1 MITDYL
7 ELEPARA
14 KSHNPEHV
22 WDHPLWVMEEK
33 LNGWREL
40 MHFGR
45 DLPRTYLT
53 GRRVSATTGRL
64 SEKGLLVPWI
74 WPTPRHTPLPGD
86 PGLDRPT
93 WIELSA
99 WCDYTVLDGEVM
111 PPGGSGFHDLA
122 GFLNSDIDTV
132 RANVERHGSPTYRVF
147 DALYL
152 DGVDIREKS
161 QMERRM
167 LLERFMRDVRNPLI
181 SLHGQ
186 TPAHQWIYDSI
197 VERGG
202 EGVVL
207 KCLSGGYGESDA
219 WIKVKRY
226 STLDVIVTD
235 FTAARVGRTGKY
247 LGQIGAAKVSVYD
260 TQGELVEVGQVSG
273 MPDDIRLDMTSNRD
287 QWINTVIEIAAQE
300 WGQNRLLHP
309 RFKRRRPDADV
320 RHCTVT
326 KLMQDLGQSTAPR
339 ARVVSGE
346 QRELP
351 L

>member
-1 MITDYL
+1 MMITNYL

-14 KSHNPEHV
+14 KSRNPEHV

-74 WPTPRHTPLPGD
+74 WPQNGGTVVQ
-86 PGLDRPT
+86 
-93 WIELSA
+93 
-99 WCDYTVLDGEVM
+99 CDYTVLDGEVM

-122 GFLNSDIDTV
+122 GFLNSDVDTV

-167 LLERFMRDVRNPLI
+167 LLERFMRDIRNPLI
-181 SLHGQ
+181 GLHGQ
-186 TPAHQWIYDSI
+186 MPAYQWIYDSI
-197 VERGG
+197 VEKGG

-207 KCLSGGYGESDA
+207 KCLSGGYGEGDA

-260 TQGELVEVGQVSG
+260 TLGELVEVGQVSG
-273 MPDDIRLDMTSNRD
+273 MPDDVRLDMTNNRD

-309 RFKRRRPDADV
+309 RFKRRRPDADT
-320 RHCTVT
+320 RHCTMT
-326 KLMQDLGQSTAPR
+326 KLMQDLGQSVAPR